1 MNIRKTQ
8 HHFMGG
14 LLFILVLTSC
24 EGLLSS
30 SQPVISSEMLNEYET
45 LLAPTAEYINDHY
58 VLPLTIASDP
68 DITIEWSTPDYPIIE
83 GVFQYASPIVDQ
95 LIELTATLRKQDFV
109 TTFTYP
115 MFVKSQLHVPSYT
128 KRPILRIN
136 LANQKNES
144 DIFYEDYIN
153 GTASVQYDLNGQYVT
168 KNLTSPLAIRTR
180 GHSTR
185 FMPKR
190 PYRIRF
196 DENTSIFGMKSAKN
210 YILLAN
216 YIDRSLVRNS
226 LTAYM
231 SQFFPSTLYSL
242 DYRFV
247 DLFINQG
254 YLGQYLLI
262 ERVEFSKN
270 RLNIEPNLTL
280 DDAGFMIELD
290 YQVYVQNQG
299 NENLEWFRIN
309 DRPYAIK
316 EPNPLG
322 TGYQFRHTRFINNY
336 LTSTRQALIQKQ
348 NYETYMDVENWI
360 DYFMI
365 QEIAKNVDVGW
376 GSVYMV
382 KETGGKIKHMP
393 LWDFDLAYGNAD
405 YIEYGPEGHWG
416 WATYEK
422 NELFTLMMQ
431 IPAIKNRF
439 KEKLNNFEDEV
450 LPSILEWLELNES
463 RLTTLSEDNFELWP
477 MDQCEGWCPIPEP
490 LRPMTSISEQFD
502 YLSQFLTQRIT
513 WMKSH
518 I

>member
-1 MNIRKTQ
+1 MNHTSKYPLILGA
-8 HHFMGG
+8 F
-14 LLFILVLTSC
+14 FFLVLTSC
-24 EGLLSS
+24 EGIISS
-30 SQPVISSEMLNEYET
+30 SQPILNSETIADYQTQLS
-45 LLAPTAEYINDHY
+45 PQVPYINDHLL
-58 VLPLTIASDP
+58 LPTTIASDP
-68 DITIEWSTPDYPIIE
+68 NLNIEWSTPDYVIEE
-83 GVFQYASPIVDQ
+83 GVFQYVSPIEDEM
-95 LIELTATLRKQDFV
+95 ITLTATLTKQDFQ
-109 TTFTYP
+109 TSFTYP
-115 MFVKSQLHVPSYT
+115 ILVKSQLHVPTIT
-128 KRPILRIN
+128 KGPILKIN
-136 LANQKNES
+136 LANSKNES

-153 GTASVQYDLNGQYVT
+153 ATAVIQYDLHGQSVS
-168 KNLTSPLAIRTR
+168 KNISSPLGIRTR

-196 DENTSIFGMKSAKN
+196 DENTSILGMKSAKN

-231 SQFFPSTLYSL
+231 SQYFPDTLYSL

-247 DLFINQG
+247 DLFINQS
-254 YLGQYLLI
+254 YRGQYLLI

-270 RLNIEPNLTL
+270 RLDIEPNLTL

-322 TGYQFRHTRFINNY
+322 PGYQFRHTRFINNY
-336 LTSTRQALIQKQ
+336 LTATRQALIQKQ
-348 NYETYMDVENWI
+348 NYDTYLDVENWI

-382 KETGGKIKHMP
+382 KESGGKIKHMP

-405 YIEYGPEGHWG
+405 YIDYGPEGHWG

-431 IPAIKNRF
+431 VPAIKTRF
-439 KEKLNNFEDEV
+439 KQKLLQFEETV
-450 LPSILEWLELNES
+450 LPAAIAWLDDNEE
-463 RLTTLSEDNFELWP
+463 RLITLSEDNFTIWP
-477 MDQCEGWCPIPEP
+477 MNQCEGWCPIPEP
-490 LRPMTSISEQFD
+490 LRPYTSISQQFD
-502 YLSQFLTQRIT
+502 YLRNFLTQRVS

>member
-1 MNIRKTQ
+1 MKMRQ
-8 HHFMGG
+8 HQ
-14 LLFILVLTSC
+14 LRDKLAPLFILVLTSC
-24 EGLLSS
+24 EGVFSS
-30 SQPVISSEMLNEYET
+30 SNPIISSETLTEYQS
-45 LLAPTAEYINDHY
+45 LLTPTVSYINDHY
-58 VLPLTIASDP
+58 VLPTTIANDTEILVTWFTANY
-68 DITIEWSTPDYPIIE
+68 DIID
-83 GVFQYASPIVDQ
+83 GVFQYISPIQDEI
-95 LIELTATLRKQDFV
+95 IELTATLQKQDFV
-109 TTFTYP
+109 TSFTYP
-115 MFVKSQLHVPSYT
+115 MLVKSQLHVPT
-128 KRPILRIN
+128 FAKRPVLRIH
-136 LANQKNES
+136 LANAKNES
-144 DIFYEDYIN
+144 DIFYEDYID
-153 GTASVQYDLNGQYVT
+153 GRATIQYDLNGQYVS
-168 KNLTSPLAIRTR
+168 KSIASPLAIRTR

-216 YIDRSLVRNS
+216 YLDRSLVRNS

-231 SQFFPSTLYSL
+231 SQFFPNTLYSL
-242 DYRFV
+242 DYRFI
-247 DLFINQG
+247 DLYINQI
-254 YLGQYLLI
+254 YRGQYLLI

-316 EPNPLG
+316 EPNPLD

-348 NYETYMDVENWI
+348 NYDTYMDVENWI

-376 GSVYMV
+376 GSVFMV

-431 IPAIKNRF
+431 VPAIKNRF
-439 KEKLNNFEDEV
+439 KQKLILFEQEV
-450 LPSILEWLELNES
+450 LPKVLEWMTLNKE
-463 RLTTLSEDNFELWP
+463 RLMILSEDNFNIWP

-490 LRPMTSISEQFD
+490 LRPYTSINQQFD
-502 YLSQFLTQRIT
+502 YLRDFLTQRVT